1 MKRHILRWAAVALL
15 STTSVGLTACEDDG
29 LSFNVSEQQIESKM
43 TGYFPLHKEAL
54 LGQLQLDLNQP
65 DLILKDGSDRAE
77 LLLQSKV
84 TAAGSEWPG
93 QVRLSFGLDYDAAT
107 GTFYLIEP
115 RVEDMN
121 TNGIPTKVSTG
132 VVRYILPVVQQYLTR
147 VPVYTLKPKNSTG
160 QQMARQ
166 TLKKV
171 AIKDRNLK
179 VTLGWVDQP

>member
-1 MKRHILRWAAVALL
+1 
-15 STTSVGLTACEDDG
+15 
-29 LSFNVSEQQIESKM
+29 
-43 TGYFPLHKEAL
+43 
-54 LGQLQLDLNQP
+54 
-65 DLILKDGSDRAE
+65 
-77 LLLQSKV
+77 
-84 TAAGSEWPG
+84 
-93 QVRLSFGLDYDAAT
+93 
-107 GTFYLIEP
+107 
-115 RVEDMN
+115 MN